1 MKLENFSTNYH
12 ESQESEPLER
22 IVSQAFSVFETP
34 PEMTVSEFAD
44 VERHLSSESSAM
56 VGLWDTSVT
65 EYLRGIM
72 DAVSDPAV
80 EEVVVMS
87 ASQCGKTEVIL
98 NTLAYHVAYDPCP
111 CLIVMPNDSM
121 CQSLSRD
128 RIAPMVRDS
137 PILKGTIAEAKS
149 RTSGNTIT
157 HKTFRGGS
165 LTLASAQS
173 PANLSARSVRLVC
186 FDEVDRFPASSG
198 SEGDP
203 VHLGKMR
210 SVSYW
215 NRKILMTSTPT
226 IRNESRIETAYLN
239 SDQRKFH
246 VPCERCNGFQVLEWA
261 NVKWDSRDYESAKY
275 ECKHCGHLWADQ
287 DRQRA
292 VRLGRWEATH
302 EKEGVAGFHL
312 SGLYSPFISMTQAVQ
327 EFQSAKGHPEI
338 LRAWVNTYL
347 CESWEEESERI
358 STNDLIERREQFA
371 DECPDGVL
379 VITAGVDVQA
389 DRLEA
394 LVVGHGKADELW
406 FLAHRIFYGSPASD
420 DLWTELSDYL
430 LQPWRLPNGKDL
442 KIAQTLVDS
451 GYETQKVYQF
461 TKRMAPYRVN
471 ASKGIGGTGRPAV
484 GRPSKSNSARVPVFP
499 VGTNTLKDVVF
510 NRLKV
515 AECGPAYWHIP
526 ETMDEEWCYQLTSE
540 KAVKRYTRGIP
551 RIEYIKLRPRN
562 EALDLAVLNL
572 ASFAMLNVN
581 TEKVASRLED
591 MRKPEPKTK
600 PFFPFGIK
608 SKKTSWINRHK

>member
-1 MKLENFSTNYH
+1 LENSSTNY
-12 ESQESEPLER
+12 QENQGLEPLEEV
-22 IVSQAFSVFETP
+22 ISQAFSVFESP

-44 VERHLSSESSAM
+44 SERHLSSESSAM

-72 DAVSDPAV
+72 DAVSDPSV
-80 EEVVVMS
+80 EEIVVMS

-98 NTLAYHVAYDPCP
+98 NTLAYHIAYDPCP

-203 VHLGKMR
+203 VTLGKRR

-239 SDQRKFH
+239 SDQRKFF
-246 VPCERCNGFQVLEWA
+246 VPCECCGEFQVLEWS
-261 NVKWDSRDYESAKY
+261 NVKWQDKDPETASY
-275 ECKHCGHLWADQ
+275 ECNSCQSLWTDSM
-287 DRQRA
+287 RQRA
-292 VRLGRWEATH
+292 VRLGEWRATG
-302 EKEGVAGFHL
+302 ESGSIAGFHL
-312 SGLYSPFISMTQAVQ
+312 SGLYSPFITMAQAVS

-347 CESWEEESERI
+347 SESWEEESERVDVNEI
-358 STNDLIERREQFA
+358 LERREEFA
-371 DECPDGVL
+371 DPTPEGVL

-394 LVVGHGKADELW
+394 LVVGHGKADEMW
-406 FLAHRIFYGSPASD
+406 FLDHRIFYGSPASD
-420 DLWTELSDYL
+420 DLWEELSDFL
-430 LQPWRLPNGKDL
+430 LQSFRLPNGKDL
-442 KIAQTLVDS
+442 KIAQTLIDS

-461 TKRMAPYRVN
+461 VKRMGVHRIN
-471 ASKGIGGTGRPAV
+471 ASKGIGGSGRPAV

-499 VGTNTLKDVVF
+499 VGTITLKDVLF
-510 NRLKV
+510 SRLKV
-515 AECGPAYWHIP
+515 SEVGPAYWHIP
-526 ETMDEEWCYQLTSE
+526 EKFDAEWCYQLTAE

-551 RIEYIKLRPRN
+551 RTEYIKLRPRN
-562 EALDLAVLNL
+562 EALDLTVLNL

-581 TEKVASRLED
+581 VDKVQSRLED
-591 MRKPEPKTK
+591 QRRPEPKVQ
-600 PFFPFGIK
+600 PPFPFM
-608 SKKTSWINRHK
+608 KKKKPNWINRHK